1 MTQTTPPAPSPAP
14 LRQMQGVSKQF
25 VLHLQSSTSLPV
37 LNHFDLDILPGECV
51 RLSGPSGMG
60 KSTVLKLAFGNYRA
74 SAGHIWVRSTD
85 GSLVDITQA
94 DARTVLHLRSH
105 AMGYVSQFLRVIP
118 RVAAIDIV
126 AEPLLEAGSNPITQS
141 QAREQAAHWLERL
154 RIPSSLWQLPPA
166 TFSGGEQQ
174 RINIAR
180 SFIKPR
186 PLLLLDEPTASL
198 DPENTQT
205 VIELIAQA
213 RAQGVGILGIFHDSV
228 VAEAASSRTV
238 AMQAPTPTP

>member
-1 MTQTTPPAPSPAP
+1 MNASTSPTP
-14 LRQMQGVSKQF
+14 LLHMQAVSKQF
-25 VLHLQSSTSLPV
+25 VLHLQSNTVLPV
-37 LNHFDLDILPGECV
+37 LKDFDLQLMPGECV

-74 SAGHIWVRSTD
+74 SAGRIWVRD
-85 GSLVDITQA
+85 AQEPAIDITQA
-94 DARTVLHLRSH
+94 NARTVLHLRSQT
-105 AMGYVSQFLRVIP
+105 MGYVSQFLRVIP

-126 AEPLLEAGSNPITQS
+126 AEPLLEGGASLYS
-141 QAREQAAHWLERL
+141 ADQAREVAAQWLTRL
-154 RIPSSLWQLPPA
+154 RIAPSLWQLPPA

-205 VIELIAQA
+205 VIDLICEA
-213 RAQGVGILGIFHDSV
+213 RAQGVGILGIFHDSL
-228 VAEAASSRTV
+228 VAQAVASRTV
-238 AMQAPTPTP
+238 AMQPISSAP

>member
-1 MTQTTPPAPSPAP
+1 MNASTSPTP
-14 LRQMQGVSKQF
+14 LLHMQAVSKQF
-25 VLHLQSSTSLPV
+25 VLHLQSNTVLPV
-37 LNHFDLDILPGECV
+37 LKDFDLQLMPGECV

-74 SAGHIWVRSTD
+74 SAGRIWVRD
-85 GSLVDITQA
+85 AQDPAIDITQA
-94 DARTVLHLRSH
+94 NARTVLHLRSQT
-105 AMGYVSQFLRVIP
+105 MGYVSQFLRVIP

-126 AEPLLEAGSNPITQS
+126 AEPLLEGGASLYS
-141 QAREQAAHWLERL
+141 AEQAREVAAQWLTRL
-154 RIPSSLWQLPPA
+154 RIAPSLWQLPPA

-180 SFIKPR
+180 SFINPR

-205 VIELIAQA
+205 VIDLICEA
-213 RAQGVGILGIFHDSV
+213 RAQGVGILGIFHDNL
-228 VAEAASSRTV
+228 VAQAVASRTV
-238 AMQAPTPTP
+238 AMQPISSAP